1 GSGGVGPAPLR
12 APPPRP
18 LHRRARLP
26 GAPHHSQRKEV
37 PMMSTKTLPDVQSR
51 EQRTL
56 SIIAPNFSPDNVI
69 ISSEY
74 PGAGGDRHYPVEVR
88 RKDLL
93 AALGAEPDESD
104 YAEVLAE
111 NDSLGR
117 KLARTLRER
126 DAARSERDAA
136 RIRVQE
142 LLPDRD
148 SWKDRAEEATKD
160 RDAAERER
168 DDALEALRAAEEPR
182 DDQDQ
187 IDRSWALEKA
197 GEVLGRLAA

>member
-1 GSGGVGPAPLR
+1 
-12 APPPRP
+12 
-18 LHRRARLP
+18 
-26 GAPHHSQRKEV
+26 
-37 PMMSTKTLPDVQSR
+37 MSTKTLPDVQSR

-93 AALGAEPDESD
+93 AALGAEPDETD
-104 YAEVLAE
+104 YAEVLEE
-111 NDSLGR
+111 NNRLSR
-117 KLARTLRER
+117 KLSAALRERDANRAER
-126 DAARSERDAA
+126 DAARS
-136 RIRVQE
+136 RIQA

-148 SWKDRAEEATKD
+148 SWKARAEEAERE

-168 DDALEALRAAEEPR
+168 DGALEALRVAEEPR

-197 GEVLGRLAA
+197 GEVLGRLAAVGALPKDYAGAPLVHLAEWILNGEPADRG